1 MITMSWQYGSLEF
14 LLRFA
19 AKYLTVVPLLECRIL
34 LRQPAVDEL
43 SMFIPTLH
51 FKNSNTILRPIRLV
65 LR

>member
-1 MITMSWQYGSLEF
+1 MSWQYGSLEF

-19 AKYLTVVPLLECRIL
+19 AEYLTVVPLLECRIYCV
-34 LRQPAVDEL
+34 VDEL
-43 SMFIPTLH
+43 SMFISTLH